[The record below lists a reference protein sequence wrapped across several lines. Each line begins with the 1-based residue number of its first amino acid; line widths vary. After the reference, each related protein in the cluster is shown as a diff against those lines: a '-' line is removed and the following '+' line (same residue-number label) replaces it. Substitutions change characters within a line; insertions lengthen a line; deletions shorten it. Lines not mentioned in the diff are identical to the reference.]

1 MSDIKYAGN
10 ARMHATEEGWWC
22 EPIEVENGLP
32 QQRQLLLDPTTS
44 VSVVLQM
51 VQCSS
56 TGMQVI
62 IQPSFQ
68 MTNMTAITLQVKTH
82 HKYLGCQMF

>member
-1 MSDIKYAGN
+1 
-10 ARMHATEEGWWC
+10 MHATEEGWWC

-56 TGMQVI
+56 TGMQVV

-68 MTNMTAITLQVKTH
+68 MTNMTAITLH
-82 HKYLGCQMF
+82 YR